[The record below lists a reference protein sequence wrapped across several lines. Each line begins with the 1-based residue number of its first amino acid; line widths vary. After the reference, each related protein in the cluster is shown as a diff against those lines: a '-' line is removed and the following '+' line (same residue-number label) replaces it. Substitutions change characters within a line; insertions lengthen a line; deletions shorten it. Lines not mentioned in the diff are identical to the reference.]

1 MKDLFLNRQCWE
13 FLNAKILSAEIHYR
27 GGDAIYPYWCEFR
40 SLFGTGWAKDGI
52 ALRGLSG
59 DGRTP
64 QEAFTNCFKAH
75 AGKNVFF
82 GAHKD
87 GKEYWVQFPIIIET

>member
-1 MKDLFLNRQCWE
+1 MKDLFSNRQCWE
-13 FLNAKILSAEIHYR
+13 FLEENGLSAEISYR
-27 GGDAIYPYWCEFR
+27 GGDAQEPYWCEFNF
-40 SLFGTGWAKDGI
+40 LGETGWEKDGI

-82 GAHKD
+82 GMRD
-87 GKEYWVQFPIIIET
+87 GKEKMVQFPIIIEA